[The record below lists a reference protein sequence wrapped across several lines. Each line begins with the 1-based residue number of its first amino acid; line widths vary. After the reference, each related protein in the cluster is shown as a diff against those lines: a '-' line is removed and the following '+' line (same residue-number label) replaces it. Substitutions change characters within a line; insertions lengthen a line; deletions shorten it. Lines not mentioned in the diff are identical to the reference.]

1 MFIHCTRPGW
11 VGVASQVWLFVM
23 KGISMVV
30 TELLGTAARLIM
42 ESDKTAPGPY
52 GLFCIDKE
60 LVFKPLRQRRY
71 GDIFL
76 FRLNKGEAKSG
87 LRASEWG
94 HLQRILRR
102 LRSEGKL

>member
-1 MFIHCTRPGW
+1 
-11 VGVASQVWLFVM
+11 
-23 KGISMVV
+23 MVV

-42 ESDKTAPGPY
+42 HSEKIEAGPY
-52 GLFCIDKE
+52 GLFVIDKE

-71 GDIFL
+71 GDIFI
-76 FRLNKGEAKSG
+76 FRINKSETKTG

-102 LRSEGKL
+102 LRREGKL